1 MSGFLSM
8 GGYAGYVW
16 PAYALTFLVLAALC
30 VATVSSLRRKQKT
43 LEMLQSSVRSA
54 RRRRD
59 DGPVSG
65 PGDTA

>member
-16 PAYALTFLVLAALC
+16 PAYALTLVVLGALC

-43 LEMLQSSVRSA
+43 LDQLQSSVRSA

-59 DGPVSG
+59 GNQT
-65 PGDTA
+65 PGAGETA

>member
-8 GGYAGYVW
+8 GGYGGYVW

-43 LEMLQSSVRSA
+43 LEMLQGSVRSA
-54 RRRRD
+54 RRRRN
-59 DGPVSG
+59 DGPASD
-65 PGDTA
+65 PGETA